1 MVSAYSTIL
10 AYKQF
15 YHLYGF
21 GRHKGQPLFGG
32 RVTSLH
38 NNNYKVIPYCTPLYN
53 TYRKWENVSR
63 TFLWGLPLFLSPAL
77 SGDQPSF
84 QAERLYWTQS
94 VAAPSARLLT
104 SSRTHSLSHF
114 LYILYTKFEEKSNLS
129 GSKTRSSPRNFP
141 HCSLIR
147 APTTYQAPLSLLDPA
162 PSMRS
167 PTDLRRLRRHL
178 SRFSLISSAKP
189 AVIVPAWKDFQII

>member
-1 MVSAYSTIL
+1 M
-10 AYKQF
+10 KE
-15 YHLYGF
+15 
-21 GRHKGQPLFGG
+21 
-32 RVTSLH
+32 
-38 NNNYKVIPYCTPLYN
+38 
-53 TYRKWENVSR
+53 RKLN
-63 TFLWGLPLFLSPAL
+63 LLGGLPVFLSSTL
-77 SGDQPSF
+77 SGDQPRF
-84 QAERLYWTQS
+84 QANVYTELNQS
-94 VAAPSARLLT
+94 PLHRRTAFT
-104 SSRTHSLSHF
+104 TSRTHPLFHF
-114 LYILYTKFEEKSNLS
+114 LYILYIKFVEKANLS

-189 AVIVPAWKDFQII
+189 AVIVPA